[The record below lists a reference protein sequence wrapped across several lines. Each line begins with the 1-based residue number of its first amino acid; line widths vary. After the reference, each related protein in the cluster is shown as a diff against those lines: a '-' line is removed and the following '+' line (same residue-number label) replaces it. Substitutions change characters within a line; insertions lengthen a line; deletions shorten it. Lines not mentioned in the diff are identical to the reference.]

1 MIDPQGALPRARSAT
16 GLAVIIDVFRAF
28 TTACYVADRHPCA
41 YFLFTTSDAVGTL
54 PDVGDN
60 PLLIGKAELG
70 VDLGYH
76 IPNSPTLSRRAG
88 VEGRLVL
95 HRSGA
100 GAKGVLAATA
110 ADEIITGSFV
120 NAAAVARYIR
130 RTQPRQLSI
139 VPMGHEAGT
148 PSLEDELCA
157 ECIAALVRGEEFDL
171 TPHLDALRTGP
182 GKYFFEGA
190 AEYPPEDFERC
201 LERDRFDFVLQA
213 TLHGDYAELRRLH
226 LDSEPTR

>member
-1 MIDPQGALPRARSAT
+1 MLHRAREAT
-16 GLAVIIDVFRAF
+16 GLVVIIDVFRAF
-28 TTACYVADRHPCA
+28 TTACYVADRSPAA
-41 YFLFTTSDAVGTL
+41 YYLLTASEAAASVPSLG
-54 PDVGDN
+54 GN
-60 PLLIGKAELG
+60 PLLVGKAELG

-76 IPNSPTLSRRAG
+76 IPNSPTLARAVD
-88 VEGRLVL
+88 VEGRAVL

-110 ADEIITGSFV
+110 AHEIITGSFV

-130 RTQPRQLSI
+130 RKQPPRISI

-148 PSLEDELCA
+148 PSLEDDLCA
-157 ECIAALVRGEEFDL
+157 ACIAALVRGERFDL
-171 TPHLDALRTGP
+171 SPHLDALRTGP

-190 AEYPPEDFERC
+190 AEYPAEDFDRC

-213 TLHGDYAELRRLH
+213 TLRGDYAELRRLDPD
-226 LDSEPTR
+226 LEPTR